1 VESPPFSPLPSWWW
15 PAPSAQSFCGDGLG
29 SRRDPWRLALV
40 GAFIAYDQTLETPE
54 GELMGRKAATVA
66 LVAHS
71 VFSILSFTFVFPV
84 VMGALT

>member
-1 VESPPFSPLPSWWW
+1 
-15 PAPSAQSFCGDGLG
+15 
-29 SRRDPWRLALV
+29 
-40 GAFIAYDQTLETPE
+40 
-54 GELMGRKAATVA
+54 MGRKAATVA